1 MGAARLGPGRIRVLF
16 ATGRCAWLCD
26 NAPGRRLY
34 RHSATR
40 NRLRINTM
48 ANTAFQWGWNDYP
61 PQSDPGMTRAR
72 AARLLRAWR
81 ATSRKPR
88 ASGFVM
94 RTLERIGQGR
104 YRVTDNASGERGT
117 LIVLRQ

>member
-1 MGAARLGPGRIRVLF
+1 
-16 ATGRCAWLCD
+16 
-26 NAPGRRLY
+26 
-34 RHSATR
+34 
-40 NRLRINTM
+40 M
-48 ANTAFQWGWNDYP
+48 ADTAFQWAWNDYP
-61 PQSDPGMTRAR
+61 PQVDPDMTRAR

-94 RTLERIGQGR
+94 RSLARIGPGR

>member
-1 MGAARLGPGRIRVLF
+1 MVPARLRPWRIRALF
-16 ATGRCAWLCD
+16 ATGHRAWLCD
-26 NAPGRRLY
+26 DAPGRRLY
-34 RHSATR
+34 RDGATR
-40 NRLRINTM
+40 NFLKTDTM
-48 ANTAFQWGWNDYP
+48 ANTVFHWAWNDYP
-61 PQSDPGMTRAR
+61 PQSDPGMTRTR

-94 RTLERIGQGR
+94 RTLERIGPGR